1 MIFRFDLNAGRPC
14 GGLYIGETMNQQ
26 QTPEWH
32 KKRIGKITGS
42 RAGAALGINPWM
54 TPEQLLRQMVREYHG
69 AESEFK
75 GNIATEYGNLHEP
88 LAAMDYLGKTGNL
101 VEEVGFVQHP
111 DHEWLFL
118 YRASLS
124 SSGECLLIRCPFN
137 LKNSIKPNF
146 KALVEQPHY
155 YAKAQIEMLCTGR
168 DKAHFYQWCKGGDYL
183 EEVSLDHDWVSS
195 NLPALEAFHK
205 RYLEELDNPE
215 HLQPLVN
222 EINTLRSL
230 DLLNEYD
237 SLKETIDNAN
247 ARVNEI
253 MAELVDACNESDSI
267 IHGRKMTKIQR
278 KGNIQYGKV
287 PELDGVDLEPYRG
300 KPVEFWKLS

>member
-1 MIFRFDLNAGRPC
+1 
-14 GGLYIGETMNQQ
+14 MNQQ

-32 KKRIGKITGS
+32 QKRIGKITGS

-101 VEEVGFVQHP
+101 VEEVGFIQHQ
-111 DHEWLFL
+111 DHEWLG
-118 YRASLS
+118 ASPD
-124 SSGECLLIRCPFN
+124 GLIDDDKVLEIKCPFS
-137 LKNSIKPNF
+137 LRKSDRPIF
-146 KALVEQPHY
+146 KTLAEQPHY
-155 YAKAQIEMLCTGR
+155 YAQVQIEMICTGR

-195 NLPALEAFHK
+195 NIPALEEFHK

-222 EINTLRSL
+222 EINTLRAL
-230 DLLNEYD
+230 ELLNEYD

-247 ARVNEI
+247 ARVKEI

-267 IHGRKMTKIQR
+267 IHGRKMTKVQR
-278 KGNIQYGKV
+278 KGNIQYAKV
-287 PELDGVDLEPYRG
+287 PELDGIDLEPYRG
-300 KPVEFWKLS
+300 KSVEFWRLS